1 MSSHK
6 SQTTTTATTTT
17 TTTTTIATGTPGFK
31 WRSVSDGLFA
41 NKSRF
46 IGRRTRRWNRRK
58 KTRKKEREKE
68 RKKEKQSEARSTNNK
83 KNGKKKKNRRVRR
96 KPRRWLLFF
105 LSFQQK
111 KQKILKRIPRWTDIH
126 HTGHGLNLSGSPF
139 FLIRL
144 RFFNP
149 INFFLR
155 CQQKKQK
162 LENPMH
168 ALHYAE
174 RLDRFLFSFFYL
186 FFQLDVGFYFI
197 EFHRRLLDLIEFY

>member
-1 MSSHK
+1 MGKKMSSHK
-6 SQTTTTATTTT
+6 SQTTTTATTTTT

-83 KNGKKKKNRRVRR
+83 KMERKRRTEGCVVNRGVDFC
-96 KPRRWLLFF
+96 FF

-111 KQKILKRIPRWTDIH
+111 KT
-126 HTGHGLNLSGSPF
+126 
-139 FLIRL
+139 
-144 RFFNP
+144 
-149 INFFLR
+149 
-155 CQQKKQK
+155 
-162 LENPMH
+162 EN
-168 ALHYAE
+168 
-174 RLDRFLFSFFYL
+174 S
-186 FFQLDVGFYFI
+186 
-197 EFHRRLLDLIEFY
+197 